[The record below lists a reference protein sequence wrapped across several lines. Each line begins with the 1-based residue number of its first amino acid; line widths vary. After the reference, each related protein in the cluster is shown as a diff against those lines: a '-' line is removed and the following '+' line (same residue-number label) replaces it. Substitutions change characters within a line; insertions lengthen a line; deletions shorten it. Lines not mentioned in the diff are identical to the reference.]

1 MATGNNW
8 AGDVIVRDT
17 IMWDKRAVIGN
28 PGIYIPTDIR
38 AWLSSTNSEVI
49 MRALQEIDLPRTRE
63 AGTFDLRAWRIWDYV
78 ATSVE
83 YITDKSSFG
92 QEDFWLFP
100 EETLVL
106 HKGDCEDSSF
116 LLAALLLASGISEHC
131 MRVVLG
137 SVSTPEGAYGHA
149 WVVYQNELGRWCLLE
164 STLDAVPS
172 EFTPADPFTNPENEY
187 SYHPLFCL
195 NGSHLW
201 SMGATKPQMAEYLK
215 TRGQV
220 LVKQKAKK
228 SGLHPR

>member
-8 AGDVIVRDT
+8 AGDAIVRDT
-17 IMWDKRAVIGN
+17 IMRDKRAVIGY
-28 PGIYIPTDIR
+28 PGLYIPTDIR

-49 MRALQEIDLPRTRE
+49 QRALQDIDLPSAHE
-63 AGTFDLRAWRIWDYV
+63 AGTFDLRAWKIWDYV
-78 ATSVE
+78 ADSVQ
-83 YITDKSSFG
+83 YITDKKLFG
-92 QEDFWLFP
+92 LEDFWLFP

-131 MRVVLG
+131 VRVALG
-137 SVSTPEGAYGHA
+137 TVSTPDGSFGHA

-172 EFTPADPFTNPENEY
+172 ELTPADPFTVPGNEY
-187 SYHPLFCL
+187 NYQPQFCL

-201 SMGATKPQMAEYLK
+201 SMGATKPQLAEYLK
-215 TRGQV
+215 TRGRI
-220 LVKQKAKK
+220 
-228 SGLHPR
+228 PRPKDSRKRIF